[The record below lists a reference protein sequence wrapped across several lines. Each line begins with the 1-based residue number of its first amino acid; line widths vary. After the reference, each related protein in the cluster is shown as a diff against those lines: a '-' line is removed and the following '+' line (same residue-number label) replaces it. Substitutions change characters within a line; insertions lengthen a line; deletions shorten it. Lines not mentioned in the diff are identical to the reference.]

1 MLNNNCHK
9 NPACHRLLPS
19 FAALNS
25 KEMKLLKV
33 LCVVCIG
40 LFTTSVVVAQ
50 DLSKQEKK
58 KLKKEIKRYK
68 KNPVSYKK
76 MKERTKQEIDER
88 DETIVELTKQL
99 DQQNR
104 ELRRLQDSLNLLNSK
119 YRNLMARGSTE
130 IPKGTVYAV
139 QIGYFELLRLDEFNK
154 RIRTVRAE
162 NQAGGK
168 RYVIGYFENL
178 DDAVKFGN
186 EIKTIG
192 VEDAFVSQY
201 INGKRNMGFDANK

>member
-1 MLNNNCHK
+1 M
-9 NPACHRLLPS
+9 
-19 FAALNS
+19 
-25 KEMKLLKV
+25 
-33 LCVVCIG
+33 VCIG

-99 DQQNR
+99 DQQNV

-119 YRNLMARGSTE
+119 YRNLMARGNTE

-154 RIRTVRAE
+154 RVRTVRAE
-162 NQAGGK
+162 NQSGGK

-178 DDAVKFGN
+178 DDAVKFN
-186 EIKTIG
+186 AEIKTIG

-201 INGKRNMGFDANK
+201 IDGKRNMGFDANK